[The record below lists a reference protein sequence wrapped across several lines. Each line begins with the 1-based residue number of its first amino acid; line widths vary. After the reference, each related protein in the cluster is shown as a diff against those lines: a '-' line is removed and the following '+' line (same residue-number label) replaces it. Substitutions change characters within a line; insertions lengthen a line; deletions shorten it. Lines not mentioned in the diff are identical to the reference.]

1 MEEVKVI
8 KTKANPVQRLL
19 WEVFG
24 KEGKVDFKYSNGYT
38 KDPDES
44 TTVNPNGHPLND
56 RIVAVLTDP
65 TINRDTNVFRLNIAH
80 ALFHLLSIIGTE
92 SLSSSINDLRLSVLM
107 DLSSKEFSRKRAMQS
122 MSRHAGVAYEI
133 GEYDNKY
140 QEISSLYAITR
151 MIILLECY
159 ENLYQK
165 ILKSTKSEGKNSF
178 FEDNFENLLVK
189 YRKKIQNRVSEL
201 FQNGFDQVIKW
212 ETEVF
217 DKYIG
222 IQNWIHNK
230 KNLEQ
235 LTEEDID
242 KINNEHSI
250 AISKTRQE
258 KDAFIKRYNNPEMDE
273 LTKFQTYF
281 TNFLQTE
288 LDIFYK
294 ELNRAIKSND
304 WGDFNYLLE
313 NDEDFELADSQDIA
327 NKYFKIYNSN

>member
-1 MEEVKVI
+1 MI
-8 KTKANPVQRLL
+8 KIN
-19 WEVFG
+19 WI
-24 KEGKVDFKYSNGYT
+24 FKI
-38 KDPDES
+38 
-44 TTVNPNGHPLND
+44 VN
-56 RIVAVLTDP
+56 
-65 TINRDTNVFRLNIAH
+65 
-80 ALFHLLSIIGTE
+80 
-92 SLSSSINDLRLSVLM
+92 
-107 DLSSKEFSRKRAMQS
+107 
-122 MSRHAGVAYEI
+122 
-133 GEYDNKY
+133 
-140 QEISSLYAITR
+140 
-151 MIILLECY
+151 
-159 ENLYQK
+159 
-165 ILKSTKSEGKNSF
+165 
-178 FEDNFENLLVK
+178 NFENLLVK

-281 TNFLQTE
+281 TNFLQTG